1 MNILFSL
8 FAEGEPLIEAAPAVN
23 EAANVSKN
31 VLEDPVWGPIILV
44 AVFIVASVLG
54 YIIIKKVPSLLH
66 TPLMSGMNA
75 LSGVTVLGAL
85 IAGIVCA
92 INSEFI
98 MMAIAFCAAALA
110 MINVAGGFAVT
121 HKMLRMFNKKKQEG
135 DKA

>member
-8 FAEGEPLIEAAPAVN
+8 FGETAPSAAAAPEAA
-23 EAANVSKN
+23 KT
-31 VLEDPVWGPIILV
+31 VLEHPVWGPVILV

-92 INSEFI
+92 GKGQIV
-98 MMAIAFCAAALA
+98 MMIIAFAAAALA

-121 HKMLRMFNKKKQEG
+121 HKMLRMFDKK
-135 DKA
+135 DKEVEK

>member
-8 FAEGEPLIEAAPAVN
+8 FGETAPSAAAAPEAA
-23 EAANVSKN
+23 KT
-31 VLEDPVWGPIILV
+31 VLDHPVWGPVILV

-92 INSEFI
+92 GKGQIA
-98 MMAIAFCAAALA
+98 MMIIAFAAAALA

-121 HKMLRMFNKKKQEG
+121 HKMLRMFDKK
-135 DKA
+135 DKEVEK

>member
-1 MNILFSL
+1 MNILFSM
-8 FAEGEPLIEAAPAVN
+8 FAETEPLHEAAP
-23 EAANVSKN
+23 EASN
-31 VLEDPVWGPIILV
+31 VLSHPVWGPVILV

-85 IAGIVCA
+85 IAGIICA
-92 INSEFI
+92 IGGRFI
-98 MMAIAFCAAALA
+98 MMAIALCAAALA

-121 HKMLRMFNKKKQEG
+121 HKMLRMFNKKNKEG
-135 DKA
+135 DNE

>member
-1 MNILFSL
+1 MNILFSV
-8 FAEGEPLIEAAPAVN
+8 FAEAEPVNAPAP
-23 EAANVSKN
+23 EASG
-31 VLEDPVWGPIILV
+31 VLNHPVWGPVILV

-92 INSEFI
+92 IGGQFVL
-98 MMAIAFCAAALA
+98 MAIAFIAAAFA
-110 MINVAGGFAVT
+110 MVNVAGGFAVT
-121 HKMLRMFNKKKQEG
+121 HKMLRMFRKKDKEG
-135 DKA
+135 ENV

>member
-1 MNILFSL
+1 MNILFKL
-8 FAEGEPLIEAAPAVN
+8 FADAEPLNSAAP
-23 EAANVSKN
+23 EASKSII
-31 VLEDPVWGPIILV
+31 EHPVWGPVILV
-44 AVFIVASVLG
+44 GVFIVASVLG
-54 YIIIKKVPSLLH
+54 YVIIKKVPSLLH

-98 MMAIAFCAAALA
+98 MMAIAFCAAAFA

-121 HKMLRMFNKKKQEG
+121 HKMLRMFHKKDKEVEKQ
-135 DKA
+135 

>member
-8 FAEGEPLIEAAPAVN
+8 FGETAPSAAAAPEAA
-23 EAANVSKN
+23 KT
-31 VLEDPVWGPIILV
+31 VLDHPVWGPVILV

-92 INSEFI
+92 GKGQIA
-98 MMAIAFCAAALA
+98 MMIIAFAAAALA

-121 HKMLRMFNKKKQEG
+121 HKMLRMFDKK
-135 DKA
+135 DKEVDK

>member
-8 FAEGEPLIEAAPAVN
+8 FAEAEPVEAPAP
-23 EAANVSKN
+23 EASGI
-31 VLEDPVWGPIILV
+31 LEHPVWGPVILV

-85 IAGIVCA
+85 LAGIVCA
-92 INSEFI
+92 IGGRFV
-98 MMAIAFCAAALA
+98 MMAIALCAAALA

-121 HKMLRMFNKKKQEG
+121 HKMLRMFNKKNKEG
-135 DKA
+135 DHA

>member
-1 MNILFSL
+1 MNILFNL
-8 FAEGEPLIEAAPAVN
+8 FADQESVAPAP
-23 EAANVSKN
+23 ET
-31 VLEDPVWGPIILV
+31 VLEHPVWGPVILV

-85 IAGIVCA
+85 LAGIVCA
-92 INSEFI
+92 IDGRFI
-98 MMAIAFCAAALA
+98 MMVIAFLAAALA

-121 HKMLRMFNKKKQEG
+121 HKMLRMFNKKNKEG
-135 DKA
+135 DNK